1 MPSVSAQLRMLVTA
15 RTTDTPLPI
24 TLPRRRLLG
33 VVTGTDTPLAL
44 TPLFGPPPFSDTFTE
59 TFTGS
64 NGALTAGVFPITRLA
79 GGTRWLLDTNQAQL
93 TGSAFSSEAFRVDKG
108 LTRDSYTASV
118 VLAGWQRGTAND
130 VSLGLI
136 VCKDVTTSLTYY
148 SAFVNQ
154 TPTTDVLRLFR
165 FVQGQ
170 TSVALAPATP
180 VVALEGQTLTV
191 QVEQTTTPALVTRLV
206 VSLNSVVLI
215 DVTDLSPDAIRT
227 GRYVG
232 GVGYCQGTITTTNLR
247 LDTLTATVAA
257 LPPPPLTGGGRKIG
271 RNRRVFTP

>member
-1 MPSVSAQLRMLVTA
+1 MARGIYYPPPPPFVGGRQPNVTRRVMPSVSAQLRMLVTA

-170 TSVALAPATP
+170 T
-180 VVALEGQTLTV
+180 LTV

-232 GVGYCQGTITTTNLR
+232 GV
-247 LDTLTATVAA
+247 
-257 LPPPPLTGGGRKIG
+257 
-271 RNRRVFTP
+271 